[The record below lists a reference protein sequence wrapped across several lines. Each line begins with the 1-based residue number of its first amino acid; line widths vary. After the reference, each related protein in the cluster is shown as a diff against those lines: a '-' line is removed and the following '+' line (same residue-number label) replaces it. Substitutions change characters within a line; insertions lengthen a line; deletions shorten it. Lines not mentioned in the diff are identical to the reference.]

1 MAKYNNVKIDG
12 YDSKKEYRRA
22 KELKLLEKKGIITGL
37 QKQVKHDCRTC
48 RNGGRENNFICYC
61 SVLKVGRAIGI
72 RICSYYVAR

>member
-1 MAKYNNVKIDG
+1 MVK
-12 YDSKKEYRRA
+12 KTA
-22 KELKLLEKKGIITGL
+22 

-61 SVLKVGRAIGI
+61 SVLKVGI

>member
-1 MAKYNNVKIDG
+1 MVK
-12 YDSKKEYRRA
+12 KTA
-22 KELKLLEKKGIITGL
+22 

-48 RNGGRENNFICYC
+48 RNGGREICYC